1 MIIMKKEYASPEWEF
16 YSFKLKEDLL
26 TASKYDPEKYDPEP
40 ENPGRTGDDSG
51 EGEIVFP

>member
-1 MIIMKKEYASPEWEF
+1 MKKEYASPEWDLF
-16 YSFKLKEDLL
+16 SFKLTEDLL
-26 TASKYDPEKYDPEP
+26 TASNYDPEA